1 MTRRLASS
9 LAIVA
14 ALVSAPALIGQTP
27 ASTQQPGQP
36 PTPQQPTFRARVDSV
51 SVDVQVTDKSGKP
64 VDDLTADDFE
74 IKESGKVQTVD
85 TFKLIKIDDNPDAGP
100 PREILSFEAQAREAA
115 RDDTRLIV
123 IFLDDYHTRRGNSMR
138 VKGQLARWISS
149 LNDHDLVAVAYPL
162 TPPGV
167 LTFTYNHDGI
177 ANAVEKFEGRKYD
190 YTPRNAYEERY
201 QMSPPE
207 IQERMRNDLVVA
219 GLRTMCQWMGSLRDG
234 RKTILYVSEGMA
246 GTVPAGISTTGSL
259 APVPSSTVGTSREQ
273 NFSSSASLLGDLVEV
288 FRAAARNNTA
298 IYTLDPRGLAGSEFD
313 INDTVASQMDRAVLN
328 ESIDTLRTIASN
340 TNGRAIVNRNDPGPE
355 LRQMIRDSSAYYLL
369 GYVSTLAAR
378 DGKFHEISV
387 RVKRKDVEVRA
398 RKGYW
403 AYTEEEVTKAMAPSK
418 PGPSVDVQQALDA
431 LATAVAPS
439 ERHPIRVWLG
449 TMRGDAGKTSVTF
462 SWEAASDT
470 VSDPAS
476 AVDHVGLVA
485 LSETGQKLF
494 EGPVAHDPSAAP
506 RTAGIV
512 KFDAPPGRVRL
523 HMSAETEKNVRVDAD
538 DRNVEVPDYTASGAV
553 ITEPVVFRGR
563 TARDIQ
569 LLRAAPAPIPTAA
582 RTFSRTERILV
593 RFQAYGAGGQT
604 PTVTM
609 RLLNAQGDNMA
620 ALPAPSATPGG
631 FEADLGLAPLPPG
644 DYLVEI
650 SAQVGGEQVRK
661 LLAIRVTS

>member
-1 MTRRLASS
+1 MIRRVVSS
-9 LAIVA
+9 LALSA
-14 ALVSAPALIGQTP
+14 AVCAATVLLGQTP
-27 ASTQQPGQP
+27 AA
-36 PTPQQPTFRARVDSV
+36 PQQPTFRARVDSV
-51 SVDVQVTDKSGKP
+51 SVDVQVTDKTGKP

-74 IKESGKVQTVD
+74 IKEGKTIQTVD
-85 TFKLIKIDDNPDAGP
+85 TFKLIKIDDNPDSAP

-123 IFLDDYHTRRGNSMR
+123 ILLDDYHTRRGNAMR
-138 VKGQLARWISS
+138 VREQVARWVST

-162 TPPGV
+162 TPPAA

-177 ANAVEKFEGRKYD
+177 AGAIAKFEGRKYD

-207 IQERMRNDLVVA
+207 IQEKMRNDLVVA
-219 GLRTMCQWMGSLRDG
+219 QLGTMCKWLGSMRDG
-234 RKTILYVSEGMA
+234 RKTVLFVSEGMA
-246 GTVPAGISTTGSL
+246 GTIPAGISTSGSTG
-259 APVPSSTVGTSREQ
+259 APSSTTVGTSRET
-273 NFSSSASLLGDLVEV
+273 NFANSASLLGDLIEV
-288 FRAAARNNTA
+288 FRAAARNNTS

-313 INDTVASQMDRAVLN
+313 INDTVASTMDRAVLN

-340 TNGRAIVNRNDPGPE
+340 TNGRAIVNRNDAGPE

-369 GYVSTLAAR
+369 GYTSTLAAR

-403 AYTEEEVTKAMAPSK
+403 AYTEEEVSKAMAPSK
-418 PGPSVDVQQALDA
+418 PPPARDVQDALDG
-431 LATAVAPS
+431 LATAVTPS
-439 ERHPIRVWLG
+439 ERHPVRVWLG
-449 TMRGDAGKTSVTF
+449 TTRGDAGKTTVTF

-470 VSDPAS
+470 VGDPAS
-476 AVDHVGLVA
+476 AVDHVA
-485 LSETGQKLF
+485 LLAMSEGGQKLF
-494 EGPVAHDPSAAP
+494 EGPVTRDATAAP
-506 RTAGIV
+506 RTAGTV

-523 HMSAETEKNVRVDAD
+523 HMSAETEKNVRLDAD
-538 DRNVEVPDYTASGAV
+538 DRNVEVPDYTAPGPI
-553 ITEPVVFRGR
+553 ITEPIVFRGR

-569 LLRAAPAPIPTAA
+569 LLRAATAPIPTAA

-593 RFQAYGAGGQT
+593 RFQAFGPTGGT

-609 RLLNAQGDNMA
+609 RLLNSQGDNMA
-620 ALPAPSATPGG
+620 ALPAPTATPGG
-631 FEADLGLAPLPPG
+631 YEADLGLAPLPAG
-644 DYLVEI
+644 DYLIEI
-650 SAQVGGEQVRK
+650 TVQVGTDQIRK

>member
-1 MTRRLASS
+1 MTRRVASS
-9 LAIVA
+9 LVLAVA
-14 ALVSAPALIGQTP
+14 VLAAPALLGQTP
-27 ASTQQPGQP
+27 APA
-36 PTPQQPTFRARVDSV
+36 PQQPTFRARVDSV
-51 SVDVQVTDKSGKP
+51 SVDVQVTDKTGKP

-74 IKESGKVQTVD
+74 IKESKQVQTID
-85 TFKLIKIDDNPDAGP
+85 TFKLIKIDENPDAAP
-100 PREILSFEAQAREAA
+100 PREILSLEAQAREAA

-138 VKGQLARWISS
+138 VKGQISRWVST

-177 ANAVEKFEGRKYD
+177 AAAIDKFEGRKYD

-219 GLRTMCQWMGSLRDG
+219 ALRTMCTYLGTMRDG

-246 GTVPAGISTTGSL
+246 GTIPAGISTTGSS
-259 APVPSSTVGTSREQ
+259 APVSGTTVGTSREQ
-273 NFSSSASLLGDLVEV
+273 SFSGSASLLGDLVDV
-288 FRAAARNNTA
+288 FRTAARNNTS

-313 INDTVASQMDRAVLN
+313 INDSVASQMDRAVLN

-369 GYVSTLAAR
+369 GYTSTLAAR
-378 DGKFHEISV
+378 DGKFHEIQV

-403 AYTEEEVTKAMAPSK
+403 AYTEEEVAKATAAPK
-418 PGPSVDVQQALDA
+418 PAPARDVQEALDG

-439 ERHPIRVWLG
+439 ERHPVRVWMG
-449 TMRGDAGKTSVTF
+449 TKRGGESGKSAVTF
-462 SWEAASDT
+462 SWEAATDA

-476 AVDHVGLVA
+476 GIDHVAILVT
-485 LSETGQKLF
+485 SETGDKVF
-494 EGPVAHDPSAAP
+494 EGAVAHDPAAAP
-506 RTAGIV
+506 RNAGTV
-512 KFDAPPGRVRL
+512 TFDAPPGRVRV
-523 HMSAETEKNVRVDAD
+523 HMSAETAKNVRVDAD
-538 DRNVEVPDYTASGAV
+538 DRNFEVPDYTTPGV
-553 ITEPVVFRGR
+553 VVTEPVVFRAR

-569 LLRAAPAPIPTAA
+569 LLRAAAAPIPTAA
-582 RTFSRTERILV
+582 RVFSRTERLLV
-593 RFQAYGAGGQT
+593 RFQAFGPAGAT

-609 RLLNAQGDNMA
+609 RLLNTQGDSMA
-620 ALPAPSATPGG
+620 ALPAPTVTPAGY
-631 FEADLGLAPLPPG
+631 ESDLGLAPLPPG
-644 DYLVEI
+644 DYLIEI
-650 SAQVGGEQVRK
+650 SAQVGGEQIRK
-661 LLAIRVTS
+661 LLAVRVTT

>member
-1 MTRRLASS
+1 MTRRVVSS
-9 LAIVA
+9 LAIA
-14 ALVSAPALIGQTP
+14 AAVLAAPTLFSQTP
-27 ASTQQPGQP
+27 APAPAQ
-36 PTPQQPTFRARVDSV
+36 QQPTFRARVDSV

-85 TFKLIKIDDNPDAGP
+85 TFKLIKIDDNPDAAP

-138 VKGQLARWISS
+138 VKGQLARWVST

-177 ANAVEKFEGRKYD
+177 ARAVDKFEGRKYD

-207 IQERMRNDLVVA
+207 IQEKMRNDLVVA
-219 GLRTMCQWMGSLRDG
+219 ALRTMCTYLGTMRDG

-246 GTVPAGISTTGSL
+246 GTIPAGISTSGSM
-259 APVPSSTVGTSREQ
+259 APVPSSTIGTSREQ
-273 NFSSSASLLGDLVEV
+273 NFSNSASLLGDLVEV
-288 FRAAARNNTA
+288 FRTAARNNTS

-313 INDTVASQMDRAVLN
+313 INDNVQSQMDRAVLN
-328 ESIDTLRTIASN
+328 ESLDTLRTIASN
-340 TNGRAIVNRNDPGPE
+340 TNGRAIVSRNDPGPE

-369 GYVSTLAAR
+369 GYTSTLAAR
-378 DGKFHEISV
+378 DGKFHEIQV
-387 RVKRKDVEVRA
+387 RVKRRDLEVRA

-403 AYTEEEVTKAMAPSK
+403 AYTEEEVAKATAPSK
-418 PGPSVDVQQALDA
+418 PPPSADVQQALDT
-431 LATAVAPS
+431 LATAVTPS
-439 ERHPIRVWLG
+439 ERHPVRVWLG
-449 TMRGDAGKTSVTF
+449 TTRGEAGKTSVTF
-462 SWEAASDT
+462 SWEAAT
-470 VSDPAS
+470 ETLSDPAN
-476 AVDHVGLVA
+476 AVDHIGLQA
-485 LSETGQKLF
+485 ISDTGEKLF
-494 EGPVAHDPSAAP
+494 EGPVARDPAAAP

-512 KFDAPPGRVRL
+512 KFNAPPGRVRL
-523 HMSAETEKNVRVDAD
+523 HMSAETAKNVRVDAD
-538 DRNVEVPDYTASGAV
+538 DRNVEVPDYTAPGPV

-569 LLRAAPAPIPTAA
+569 LLRAATAPVPTAA
-582 RTFSRTERILV
+582 RSFSRTERILV
-593 RFQAYGAGGQT
+593 RFQAYGPSGQT
-604 PTVTM
+604 PVITL

-620 ALPAPSATPGG
+620 ALPAPTATPGG
-631 FEADLGLAPLPPG
+631 FEADLGLAPLPAG
-644 DYLVEI
+644 DFLIEI

-661 LLAIRVTS
+661 LLAIRITS